1 VTRGTAAG
9 DDASVIRNVVI
20 HLANEQPLLG
30 DLYAVPTSADAGLL
44 CTNVRMMDGKR
55 PVFIDAITS
64 TFFFP
69 YHLVR
74 FLEIPPGELATHQ
87 ASGGAGAAFA
97 SDGATVP
104 GDLVVDDEARLPV
117 VVGGPDDG
125 AGGPDLENLEIE
137 LDIDEDF
144 LRRVRDI

>member
-1 VTRGTAAG
+1 
-9 DDASVIRNVVI
+9 VIRNVAI
-20 HLANEQPLLG
+20 HLANEQPLVA
-30 DLYAVPTSADAGLL
+30 DLYTVPSAADSGLL
-44 CTNVRMMDGKR
+44 CTNLRMVDGKR

-74 FLEIPPGELATHQ
+74 FLEIPPGELAKHQ
-87 ASGGAGAAFA
+87 ASGGAAPEVAGRE
-97 SDGATVP
+97 SL
-104 GDLVVDDEARLPV
+104 DLPVDPEERLPV

-125 AGGPDLENLEIE
+125 AGADDLENLEIE

-144 LRRVRDI
+144 LQRVRDI

>member
-1 VTRGTAAG
+1 VTAGTG
-9 DDASVIRNVVI
+9 PRDDVVVIRNVAI
-20 HLANEQPLLG
+20 HLANEQPLLA
-30 DLYAVPTSADAGLL
+30 DLYSVPNPGDAGLL
-44 CTNVRMMDGKR
+44 CTNLRMMDGKR

-74 FLEIPPGELATHQ
+74 FLEIPPAELARHQ
-87 ASGGAGAAFA
+87 TAGDTGPVFAAGEPGA
-97 SDGATVP
+97 
-104 GDLVVDDEARLPV
+104 LLRDDEERLPV

-125 AGGPDLENLEIE
+125 AGEPNLDDLEIE

-144 LRRVRDI
+144 LQRVRDI